1 MKIRINNFGAKSP
14 AYIGKPPVNAHHILD
29 IVKYYPCRYYGKLE
43 EYLNDGWEDCGNG
56 VIRKDNCTIGKS
68 CFSNEE
74 VCNSIAQ
81 IEWNP
86 KEDCTELSTIGER
99 LLDLS
104 KEDRDTFFEVYEIAA
119 KKLTE
124 AYSDED

>member
-14 AYIGKPPVNAHHILD
+14 TYIGKPPVNAHHILD

-68 CFSNEE
+68 CFTLEE